1 MGKSQRPP
9 SAENLATGGSAKG
22 LLDFCA
28 TPDASDTPQ
37 LTALSADDTFGLPPF
52 LLTASRETL
61 LAYIAIFLAGVSPT
75 PSSAAKPKKR
85 GRPFADLDIDQKR
98 AWVIWWYVRQQRE
111 LGSSH
116 QGSMTVAQLIEE
128 VRGLPGGEKL
138 FPRNTPTLERLISS
152 VSNGRRK
159 LDISKDWHSGTCEKF
174 LPLIAIEDK
183 S

>member
-9 SAENLATGGSAKG
+9 SAVNLATGGSAKG

-28 TPDASDTPQ
+28 APDTSHTAQ

-61 LAYIAIFLAGVSPT
+61 LAYIAIFLGGVLPT

-85 GRPFADLDIDQKR
+85 GRPFADLDIDRKR

-111 LGSSH
+111 LGASH
-116 QGSMTVAQLIEE
+116 VGSMTFVQLIED

-138 FPRNTPTLERLISS
+138 LPRSTTTERLVSSISD
-152 VSNGRRK
+152 GKRK
-159 LDISKDWHSGTCEKF
+159 LNIDDDWHSGTCEKF